1 MEAYSYL
8 ARRTVTCDVCG
19 ERYETEGEVCAGS
32 YFTNDACPEC
42 ADRAWRRREARKR
55 KRQVATA

>member
-1 MEAYSYL
+1 MQPFSYL

-32 YFTNDACPEC
+32 YFTDDACPEC
-42 ADRAWRRREARKR
+42 EDRAWRRREARKR
-55 KRQVATA
+55 QRQVATA